1 MTTLQHGRSSYG
13 NRSNGPNIPMCCVT
27 SLLVI
32 SVGRPASKAKPV
44 VRVLI
49 LDEALFKNKRKGL
62 EDLGLTLMPLPI
74 HTMLSGTLAKDL
86 QLQHNTLLDVLMP
99 RMSDFEFP
107 RQR

>member
-1 MTTLQHGRSSYG
+1 MTTLQHGCSSYG

-32 SVGRPASKAKPV
+32 SVGRPADKAKPV

-62 EDLGLTLMPLPI
+62 EDYRVDADAFTDPYDAI
-74 HTMLSGTLAKDL
+74 RHLSKRPAATA
-86 QLQHNTLLDVLMP
+86 
-99 RMSDFEFP
+99 
-107 RQR
+107 

>member
-32 SVGRPASKAKPV
+32 SVGRPAGKAKPV

-62 EDLGLTLMPLPI
+62 EDHRVNADAFTDPYDAI
-74 HTMLSGTLAKDL
+74 RHLSKRPAATA
-86 QLQHNTLLDVLMP
+86 
-99 RMSDFEFP
+99 
-107 RQR
+107 

>member
-1 MTTLQHGRSSYG
+1 MTKPIALMTTLQHGRSSYG

-32 SVGRPASKAKPV
+32 SVGRPAGKAKPV

-62 EDLGLTLMPLPI
+62 EDHRVNADAFTDPYDAI
-74 HTMLSGTLAKDL
+74 RHLSKRPAATA
-86 QLQHNTLLDVLMP
+86 
-99 RMSDFEFP
+99 
-107 RQR
+107 